1 MAETAE
7 TAETAGRNARREDA
21 HPAEAGRSVRT
32 LVAGCLVGGA
42 AGWSLT
48 AAGAGATALEAGYG
62 VDLVV
67 VGFFTTAL
75 AVPYALLQ
83 LLAGALVD
91 RWGARRAGL
100 LGLGLMIVAYL
111 VALSVPHVGPAL
123 AARALVGAGA
133 AICFTA
139 GADLARTSRTGP
151 LGLGLFGGVAIGFGG
166 AAVLAVPLLEGV
178 LGWRSAWGTSAATAL
193 LAVGATALVPVAAGI
208 VRPGPGAP
216 DGRSVIR
223 DGELH
228 RLAAVHAVTL
238 GLGVVLSNWV
248 AVVLERVWGL
258 APGVA
263 AALGSQ
269 VLLLAVVSRPL
280 GGYLARRH
288 PTSVRSLV
296 VGALVASALGT
307 AALARPSGVV
317 LAALAVI
324 VLGLA
329 SGMPFAAVLAAAQA
343 RRGDRP
349 AAAVGLMNGQ
359 ANLLVLAGAPLLG
372 ASIQAGA
379 STLGLLVVAAVW
391 LVPLAALPQTLGR
404 RARRARRTGG
414 GPRGQDGGA
423 G

>member
-1 MAETAE
+1 M
-7 TAETAGRNARREDA
+7 AETAGRNVPRED
-21 HPAEAGRSVRT
+21 GRSVRT
-32 LVAGCLVGGA
+32 LAAGCLLGGA

-48 AAGAGATALEAGYG
+48 AAGAGATALEAAYG
-62 VDLVV
+62 VDLVM
-67 VGFFTTAL
+67 VGLFTTAM

-83 LLAGALVD
+83 LPAGALVD

-111 VALSVPHVGPAL
+111 VALPVAHVGVAL
-123 AARALVGAGA
+123 AARALVGAGG
-133 AICFTA
+133 AICFSA

-166 AAVLAVPLLEGV
+166 AAVLAVPLLEAV

-193 LAVGATALVPVAAGI
+193 LAVGATALMPAVAGI
-208 VRPGPGAP
+208 VRPATRPPAP

-223 DGELH
+223 DGQLH

-238 GLGVVLSNWV
+238 GLGVVLGNWV

-263 AALGSQ
+263 AALGSL

-288 PTSVRSLV
+288 PSRVRGLV

-307 AALARPSGVV
+307 AVLARPSGVV
-317 LAALAVI
+317 LAGLAVT
-324 VLGLA
+324 VVGLA
-329 SGMPFAAVLAAAQA
+329 SGLPFAAVLAAAQA

-359 ANLLVLAGAPLLG
+359 ANLLVLVGAPLLG
-372 ASIQAGA
+372 ASIQAGT
-379 STLGLLVVAAVW
+379 STRGLLVVAAVW
-391 LVPLAALPQTLGR
+391 LVPLAALPEALGR
-404 RARRARRTGG
+404 RPRRTRLPAGS
-414 GPRGQDGGA
+414 PSGQEGRA